1 MLVIPAIDIRGGNC
15 VRLVQGRLEEETIFS
30 KDPVFIAKLWQAQGA
45 ERLHIVDL
53 DGAFSGMIRNLDVI
67 KRIVKELNI
76 PVQVGGGIRNLN
88 IIRKMLDIGIDK
100 VILGTAA
107 IYNPDMLKKAISKYK
122 NRIVV
127 SIDMLGGKVKIAG
140 WKETT
145 SVSVLSL
152 AESMEELQVKQ
163 IILTDIKRDGTLAGP
178 NIRNIKMLTQK
189 IKPSII
195 VSGGIS
201 SIKDVK
207 RVKELEGMGVI
218 GMIIGKALY
227 MEKID
232 LREAI
237 RIAKK

>member
-1 MLVIPAIDIRGGNC
+1 MLVIPAVDIRGGNC

-30 KDPVFIAKLWQAQGA
+30 KDPVFIARLWQAQGA

-53 DGAFSGMIRNLDVI
+53 DGAFSGMVRNFDVI
-67 KRIVKELNI
+67 KRIVKGVNI
-76 PVQVGGGIRNLN
+76 PVQVGGGIRNINTIKKMLN
-88 IIRKMLDIGIDK
+88 IGVYK

-107 IYNPDMLKKAISKYK
+107 IYDPDMLKKAVNRYK
-122 NRIVV
+122 NRIMI

-145 SVSVLSL
+145 SVNVLSL
-152 AESMEELQVKQ
+152 AERMEELKIGQ
-163 IILTDIKRDGTLAGP
+163 IILTDIKKDGTLAGP

-189 IKPSII
+189 IKASII

-207 RVKELEGMGVI
+207 KVKALEKMGVI

-227 MEKID
+227 LEKVD

-237 RIAKK
+237 KIAKK